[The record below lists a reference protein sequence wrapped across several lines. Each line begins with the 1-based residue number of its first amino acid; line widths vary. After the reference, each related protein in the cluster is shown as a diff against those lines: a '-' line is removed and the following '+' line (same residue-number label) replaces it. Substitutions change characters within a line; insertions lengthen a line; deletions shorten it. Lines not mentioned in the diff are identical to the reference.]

1 VLTGE
6 SMPVRKSAE
15 PVAAGSTLSEPSSCA
30 LMGTV
35 VQSGTASGV
44 VVTTGSRTTFG
55 RIALDL
61 GERQPRTD
69 FQVGLQRFSML
80 LVKVALGSAPDR
92 TSHPRKRA
100 ESPSFADRRIG

>member
-1 VLTGE
+1 
-6 SMPVRKSAE
+6 MPVRKSAE
-15 PVAAGSTLSEPSSCA
+15 PVAAGSTLSELSSCA

-80 LVKVALGSAPDR
+80 LVKVALGSAPRQDL
-92 TSHPRKRA
+92 
-100 ESPSFADRRIG
+100 SPSKTGRKPLVRRQANRVN